1 MGGSADI
8 LPELSMITGA
18 GPIGGLLV
26 NLLLGTA
33 EEPEL
38 ATWKRRKKFSLMFK
52 LTTRWRTVSKILSCL
67 FF

>member
-38 ATWKRRKKFSLMFK
+38 ATWRRKKSL
-52 LTTRWRTVSKILSCL
+52 L
-67 FF
+67 